1 MRRRMILAGAAAL
14 AAVAGT
20 VAFAL
25 PAGAQENDRLRARDD
40 LLVVRQGRTCRWTDA
55 GSCATTR
62 ATIGGVAISAGAF
75 GSAVTPVP
83 GSRDEFYGLTDRG
96 PNVDG
101 PNGTKVE
108 PLPAFDPAVRGCG
121 WSARMPWWSG

>member
-14 AAVAGT
+14 AAVAGS

-25 PAGAQENDRLRARDD
+25 PVGARENDRLRARDD

-96 PNVDG
+96 
-101 PNGTKVE
+101 
-108 PLPAFDPAVRGCG
+108 AQCG
-121 WSARMPWWSG
+121 RS